1 MSDLAG
7 PADVI
12 ANVDSEDSY
21 VRIQG
26 PTNAGALEP
35 RQAAGFS
42 RSADHHHFAADA
54 AGDPR
59 LPAGHGCCSPR
70 SWAGAGSRR
79 ASEYE
84 RHAGGCR
91 PDAGWGCPLPAIRGS
106 KPLKDQ

>member
-42 RSADHHHFAADA
+42 RSAENHHHF
-54 AGDPR
+54 
-59 LPAGHGCCSPR
+59 
-70 SWAGAGSRR
+70 RR
-79 ASEYE
+79 
-84 RHAGGCR
+84 RR
-91 PDAGWGCPLPAIRGS
+91 RW
-106 KPLKDQ
+106 

>member
-7 PADVI
+7 PADVM

-35 RQAAGFS
+35 RQAAAFRAHRGPG
-42 RSADHHHFAADA
+42 R
-54 AGDPR
+54 
-59 LPAGHGCCSPR
+59 
-70 SWAGAGSRR
+70 AGSRR
-79 ASEYE
+79 AREHE

-91 PDAGWGCPLPAIRGS
+91 PDACGVARCPRSGQATRLRINSACFWRPIS
-106 KPLKDQ
+106 IWLMEEP